1 MLLHLMLYHVF
12 GCAEEVSPNNMI
24 VRKPAIVQVRVMVT
38 QSVNTNGM
46 RMLAVQEEIVEV
58 ADDEVDQIEVKELVI
73 ECGKDVQE
81 KKRSITVIKLLHSKI
96 HKHPRKSDKHLWARK
111 G

>member
-1 MLLHLMLYHVF
+1 M
-12 GCAEEVSPNNMI
+12 VSE
-24 VRKPAIVQVRVMVT
+24 
-38 QSVNTNGM
+38 SVNANGM

-58 ADDEVDQIEVKELVI
+58 ADNEVDQIEVQELVI

-81 KKRSITVIKLLHSKI
+81 KKRSITVIKLSHSKI
-96 HKHPRKSDKHLWARK
+96 HKLPRKSDKHSWARK